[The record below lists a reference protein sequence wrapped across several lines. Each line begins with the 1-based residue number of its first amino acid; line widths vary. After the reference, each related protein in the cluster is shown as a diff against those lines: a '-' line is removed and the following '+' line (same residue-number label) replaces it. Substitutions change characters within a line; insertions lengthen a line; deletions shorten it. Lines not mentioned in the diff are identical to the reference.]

1 MPSSSRRLT
10 GMVTRTRI
18 APGSKSNRVGV
29 ALRTESGDEYV
40 LRRRGGNAFQD
51 DTLEKLVGTTITATG
66 LVADNTFVIKDWT
79 VKSRA

>member
-1 MPSSSRRLT
+1 M
-10 GMVTRTRI
+10 
-18 APGSKSNRVGV
+18 GV

-66 LVADNTFVIKDWT
+66 LVADNTFIMKDWT
-79 VKSRA
+79 VKGRT